1 MRFLATRP
9 FNANGRVNAR
19 QWKITTRGKLGVSF
33 ESTVGGAKKSL
44 LLTGWR
50 EVSLS
55 GSVQNAVASIV
66 ATAAF
71 STLLM

>member
-9 FNANGRVNAR
+9 FNGNGRTNAR

-33 ESTVGGAKKSL
+33 ESTVNGGKKSL

-50 EVSLS
+50 ETSLS
-55 GSVQNAVASIV
+55 GSVQNVVAGL
-66 ATAAF
+66 AATTAAIA
-71 STLLM
+71 LM